1 MRELFAFY
9 HSSNASRVINN
20 TPEIKYPS
28 SYLLPASTTFQ
39 QLPEKGKK
47 NSYGIVIIFYQNG

>member
-28 SYLLPASTTFQ
+28 SPPFLPQPPF
-39 QLPEKGKK
+39 
-47 NSYGIVIIFYQNG
+47 NNYQNKTKKQEEEAMKL